1 MIKWPVMLLTDD
13 GCDKGLLHVKSMMT
27 LKHADVVH
35 TEIELSKLDE
45 ELVKLLAWQ
54 RIQQLFPPKAPS
66 TPQGSGLTAPPTT
79 TVALKPQS
87 PVPRTEGKTPPT
99 SGSFILGS

>member
-1 MIKWPVMLLTDD
+1 MLIKWPLMLLTD
-13 GCDKGLLHVKSMMT
+13 GCDTGLLQAKSMMM
-27 LKHADVVH
+27 LNHVIVH
-35 TEIELSKLDE
+35 TEMELSNLDE